1 MGLLNR
7 SNLDVVVVS
16 IVSGA
21 VTGCG
26 ERGGTVIANAN
37 VVEVADDDPF
47 EFNSNCLGEED
58 DLWEEP
64 LEPWLLFCNNLI
76 VIIIKS
82 LCRLS
87 TTQL

>member
-7 SNLDVVVVS
+7 KKSDVVVVS

-26 ERGGTVIANAN
+26 ERGGTVIADAA
-37 VVEVADDDPF
+37 VVEVADDNPF
-47 EFNSNCLGEED
+47 EFNLNCLGEED
-58 DLWEEP
+58 DLQEEP
-64 LEPWLLFCNNLI
+64 LEPWWLLFSKSVI

-82 LCRLS
+82 L
-87 TTQL
+87 